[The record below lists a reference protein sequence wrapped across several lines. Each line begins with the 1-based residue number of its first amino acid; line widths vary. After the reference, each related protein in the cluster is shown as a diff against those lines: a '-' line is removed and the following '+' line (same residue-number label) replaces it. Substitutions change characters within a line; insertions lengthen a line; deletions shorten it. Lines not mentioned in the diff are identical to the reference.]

1 MTITPSGNSP
11 YGTAVALTITLNGLA
26 SGAAAVSSAFA
37 CPSDAGG
44 AYYDMADIR
53 INLGAE
59 TPLGTTAPVYV
70 QALCIAELDG
80 ANLPFTAASN
90 GQIFPPNGSTQ
101 ASYPTSVTA
110 QYLDI
115 YGLPLLP
122 GATDIAIVILNN
134 LGVTMPPIA
143 VPAAPVLSAVAGGTL
158 AATTYYAKITY
169 TNAIGETLPSP
180 EASLAVVADDVLSVA
195 SPAATS
201 GATGWNVF
209 VSTATGTETL
219 QNSSPIA
226 IGTAWQE
233 PTTGL
238 VAGSALPTSNTSGN
252 GVTATLYPRMGALG

>member
-1 MTITPSGNSP
+1 MAITPAGNSP
-11 YGTAVALTITLNGLA
+11 YGTGVTLTITLDGVT
-26 SGAAAVSSAFA
+26 SGALATSTAFA
-37 CPSDAGG
+37 PPADAAGT
-44 AYYDMADIR
+44 YYDTADIR
-53 INLGAE
+53 INLGAP

-80 ANLPFTAASN
+80 ANLPYVVASN

-101 ASYPTSVTA
+101 ASYPASITA

-115 YGLPLLP
+115 YDLPLLP
-122 GATDIAIVILNN
+122 GATNIAIVILNN
-134 LGVTMPPIA
+134 LGVTLPPII

-158 AATTYYAKITY
+158 AATTYYVKITY

-180 EASLAVVADDVLSVA
+180 ESSLAVVADDVLSVA

-238 VAGSALPTSNTSGN
+238 IAGAALPTANTSGN

>member
-11 YGTAVALTITLNGLA
+11 YGTAVALTITLNGVT
-26 SGAAAVSSAFA
+26 SGAAAVSAAFA
-37 CPSDAGG
+37 CPSDAAG

-53 INLGAE
+53 INLGAP
-59 TPLGTTAPVYV
+59 TPLGTTAPVYL
-70 QALCIAELDG
+70 QAACIAELGGTNFG
-80 ANLPFTAASN
+80 AAGAAN
-90 GQIFPPNGSTQ
+90 GQIYSGGQVAVAP
-101 ASYPTSVTA
+101 YPTNLTE

-115 YGLPLLP
+115 FNLLLLP
-122 GATDIAIVILNN
+122 GATNIAIVILNN

-158 AATTYYAKITY
+158 AATTYYVKITY

-209 VSTATGTETL
+209 VGTATGTETL

-226 IGTAWQE
+226 IGTAWTE

-238 VAGSALPTSNTSGN
+238 VAGSALPTANTSGN